1 MSVLAGYAAGGWNF
15 SQRNTL
21 RSKPVVLERK
31 I

>member
-1 MSVLAGYAAGGWNF
+1 MRVLEGYAASSWNF
-15 SQRNTL
+15 SQCNTL